1 MDPSGAAANRVPY
14 GVLVGNRIDDEPHE
28 SLATAILADH
38 LGYREIWLSEL
49 AGYDAFVAAL
59 AVCRPSAAEHEIC
72 ASDDPVRHT
81 AALAIGPLPAAV
93 RDPVTAARGAA
104 SLAGLTGR
112 EISLVLGASS
122 SGIVSG
128 WHGRSR
134 HDPAASLA
142 ESVRVLRDLTA
153 GKPVDF
159 DGDFV
164 HSCGFRSTLPPS
176 RAVVTAVAF
185 GQDTLDAVVGHADRI
200 AVPLASVEFAARLHA
215 RLGYAADRLQR
226 PTPTLSVWIP
236 TAVDPDTA
244 AERGLRQLLAPYLRA
259 GEFGRMFTEAGFGST
274 VALARTGAHPRS
286 LLPQMTDALVATVA
300 AVGGVEE
307 VRAALAEYR
316 AVGVDEVVLVPVRT
330 GDPLGARSLRALAA
344 PAG

>member
-1 MDPSGAAANRVPY
+1 MDRSGAAAPGVPY
-14 GVLVGNRIDDEPHE
+14 GVLIGNRVDDEPHE
-28 SLATAILADH
+28 SMAAAILADH
-38 LGYREIWLSEL
+38 LGYREIWLGEL

-59 AVCRPSAAEHEIC
+59 AVCRPTTAEHDGCAAEEQG
-72 ASDDPVRHT
+72 RHR
-81 AALAIGPLPAAV
+81 AALAVGPLPAAV

-104 SLAGLTGR
+104 SLSGLTGR
-112 EISLVLGASS
+112 GVSLVLGASS

-134 HDPAASLA
+134 DDPVAALA
-142 ESVRVLRDLTA
+142 ESVQVLRELAA
-153 GKPVDF
+153 GRSVDF
-159 DGDFV
+159 DGAFV
-164 HSCGFRSTLPPS
+164 RSHGYRSTLPPS
-176 RAVVTAVAF
+176 RAGVTVVAF

-215 RLGYAADRLQR
+215 RLGYAAERLQR
-226 PTPTLSVWIP
+226 PAPTLSVWIP
-236 TAVDPDTA
+236 TAVDPDAA
-244 AERGLRQLLAPYLRA
+244 AERGLRHLLSPYLRA
-259 GEFGRMFTEAGFGST
+259 GEFGRMFTEAGFGAA

-286 LLPQMTDALVATVA
+286 LLPQMTDALVGTVA
-300 AVGGVEE
+300 AVGGVAE

-344 PAG
+344 PTA